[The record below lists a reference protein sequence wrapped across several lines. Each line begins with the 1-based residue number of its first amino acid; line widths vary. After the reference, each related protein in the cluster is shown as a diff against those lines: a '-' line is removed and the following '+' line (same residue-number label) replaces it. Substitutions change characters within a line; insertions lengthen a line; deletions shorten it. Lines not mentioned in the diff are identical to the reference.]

1 MDDDE
6 ERRRR
11 RSLRSIVVGRA
22 PFLASNAQSG
32 AVHDFIPGAKKGG
45 RETRNRR
52 QERKRE
58 RGPKPKGRAGGG
70 GGGEGGGGSRFQSL
84 DLDSDRWRCR
94 RGYVQIKG
102 HRTARGL
109 PNDRPPPF
117 ASVRRALQE
126 TAASL
131 AVRDRSLLR
140 KIAFLPEKPR
150 MPSFFLPPPPR
161 PSICGICC
169 SVCLLGD

>member
-1 MDDDE
+1 MCGHDTDMDDDGDVARCAPLSSVAHHFWRVTLRAAQFTTSFRGRKKGERDEKQTARKE
-6 ERRRR
+6 ERE
-11 RSLRSIVVGRA
+11 
-22 PFLASNAQSG
+22 
-32 AVHDFIPGAKKGG
+32 
-45 RETRNRR
+45 RE
-52 QERKRE
+52 
-58 RGPKPKGRAGGG
+58 PKPKGRAGGG
-70 GGGEGGGGSRFQSL
+70 GEGGSRFQSL

-109 PNDRPPPF
+109 PNDRRRR
-117 ASVRRALQE
+117 AVRRALQE

-150 MPSFFLPPPPR
+150 MPSFFLPPPPPR